1 FQLVS
6 KLNNMY
12 FADVDLTVIR
22 EEDLDLWQRCPHM
35 PHATRFAAHSYNPS
49 TGKAAIPPAPDAA
62 WALRTTRPSPPHAQS
77 RVLVCLH
84 VRCSYKCP

>member
-1 FQLVS
+1 MHPLHVLV
-6 KLNNMY
+6 N
-12 FADVDLTVIR
+12 VIR